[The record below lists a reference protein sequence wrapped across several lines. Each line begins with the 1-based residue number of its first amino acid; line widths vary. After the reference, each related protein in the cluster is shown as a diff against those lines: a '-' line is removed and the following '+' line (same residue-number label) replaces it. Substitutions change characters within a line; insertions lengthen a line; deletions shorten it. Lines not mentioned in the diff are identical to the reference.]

1 MQQTTILGIIGASVL
16 GIITGIF
23 GFMNSP
29 AIQAYITKLLTKP
42 NPKPMES
49 ALSAYSRLNQLCQ
62 EFAKLPGIKKGVIVE
77 TKNNGGIPRPGCIIY
92 SSINFP
98 EEWRSTWHN
107 QPLDNEYADLLLRI
121 FTEKDVEFYTAE
133 LKGDGLLKS
142 LFDAQ
147 GISFCYCTDLKTYTE
162 KYFFL
167 AVDFYD
173 KDRLFNDPHAKNQ
186 FRIIINEIKT
196 LMNS

>member
-1 MQQTTILGIIGASVL
+1 MEKASIATVVGTL
-16 GIITGIF
+16 LTGIVAGVF

-29 AIQAYITKLLTKP
+29 AIQNWITKILTKP

-49 ALSAYSRLNQLCQ
+49 ALTAYSRLNQLCQ

-121 FTEKDVEFYTAE
+121 FTEKDVEFFTKDLNSDGI
-133 LKGDGLLKS
+133 LKG
-142 LFDAQ
+142 LFEAQ
-147 GISFCYCTDLKTYTE
+147 GIDFCYCTDLKTYTE

-167 AVDFYD
+167 AIDFYD
-173 KDRLFNDPHAKNQ
+173 KDLVYENQYVKNQ
-186 FRIIINEIKT
+186 MRLLITEIKSI
-196 LMNS
+196 MHS